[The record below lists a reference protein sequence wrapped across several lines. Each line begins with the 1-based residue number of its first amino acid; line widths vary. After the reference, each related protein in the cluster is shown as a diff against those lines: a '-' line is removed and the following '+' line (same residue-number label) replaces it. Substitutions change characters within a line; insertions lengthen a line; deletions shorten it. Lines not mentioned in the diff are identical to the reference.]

1 MSRRRRRARRR
12 QTDVGVKIAFAG
24 FSFLGILLIAVAISG
39 MWVWSVASKAPDVLT
54 LKEIDKGQNSV
65 IFAGDGTRLGMIE
78 SDQVR
83 RPIPYTDMPA
93 HLKNATVAVED
104 QRFFSHSGVDIE
116 GGLRALVKNLETGEI
131 TEGASTITMQL
142 MRNVF
147 IANPKRDYERKIIEA
162 KMALDYEKEHS
173 KQEILKKYL
182 NTAPYGTNQGRTAI
196 GADAAARVYFSVAP
210 SELSLPQAALLA
222 GLPQAP
228 SDYNPIQNP
237 AGAKRRRDEV
247 LDAMAES
254 GMIPVSR
261 AETAKSS
268 GLQLDPSGSLFER
281 REPFFLD
288 YVESEL
294 IAQYGFNTVR
304 RGGLRV
310 FTTIEPTMQQA
321 GLDAISDVLD
331 EGGPSGALVAIDPTS
346 GEVKAMV
353 SSQAYSENQYNL
365 AAQGK
370 RQPGSTFKTFTLAAA
385 IDQGMNPDTTFYE
398 SKPLS
403 LDDPVYGP
411 WEVATY
417 GDTYAG
423 TTSVADAT
431 LSSDNSVYAQMALDL
446 GPEKVAEMAKKL
458 GVETELDG
466 YPAETLGGLR
476 IGVSPLEMATAYA
489 TLAAGG
495 VHRDPVVI
503 EKVVFPDGEEERPG
517 TVDPERVL
525 SEAEAFEVTKILA
538 RNITEG
544 TGTGAYTGCVGQAG
558 KTGTTDNFVDAW
570 FIGYQPNLATA
581 TWVGYPE
588 SNDISMPGV
597 AGGTLPAS
605 IWNGFF
611 TNAEVSCEEFSEPEE
626 AIEWSDSG
634 FGYSVS
640 GETSDLAIVEPG
652 DSSDEYVDTG
662 QLPEPDPVETQGTD
676 TSQTEG
682 LEATGGISP

>member
-1 MSRRRRRARRR
+1 
-12 QTDVGVKIAFAG
+12 
-24 FSFLGILLIAVAISG
+24 
-39 MWVWSVASKAPDVLT
+39 
-54 LKEIDKGQNSV
+54 
-65 IFAGDGTRLGMIE
+65 
-78 SDQVR
+78 
-83 RPIPYTDMPA
+83 
-93 HLKNATVAVED
+93 
-104 QRFFSHSGVDIE
+104 
-116 GGLRALVKNLETGEI
+116 
-131 TEGASTITMQL
+131 
-142 MRNVF
+142 
-147 IANPKRDYERKIIEA
+147 
-162 KMALDYEKEHS
+162 
-173 KQEILKKYL
+173 
-182 NTAPYGTNQGRTAI
+182 
-196 GADAAARVYFSVAP
+196 
-210 SELSLPQAALLA
+210 
-222 GLPQAP
+222 
-228 SDYNPIQNP
+228 
-237 AGAKRRRDEV
+237 
-247 LDAMAES
+247 
-254 GMIPVSR
+254 
-261 AETAKSS
+261 
-268 GLQLDPSGSLFER
+268 
-281 REPFFLD
+281 
-288 YVESEL
+288 
-294 IAQYGFNTVR
+294 
-304 RGGLRV
+304 
-310 FTTIEPTMQQA
+310 
-321 GLDAISDVLD
+321 
-331 EGGPSGALVAIDPTS
+331 
-346 GEVKAMV
+346 
-353 SSQAYSENQYNL
+353 
-365 AAQGK
+365 
-370 RQPGSTFKTFTLAAA
+370 
-385 IDQGMNPDTTFYE
+385 MNPDTTFYE